1 MEKITDKIFEKIN
14 PTIVGLGYEIVD
26 VEYVKKGNDA
36 ALTVY
41 IDKVPV
47 GISLD
52 DCEKVSV
59 AIDPLL
65 DELNP
70 TNDEPYTLNVSSP
83 GLDRPFKKQRDF
95 ERNYGKE
102 VEIKLYAPMQGKK
115 IYEGVLIS
123 HNENTTEIELDGKQ
137 IKIENSKIAFTY
149 CKSTFGPCSQVSF
162 YTYKREPNYMFRK
175 S

>member
-1 MEKITDKIFEKIN
+1 MEKINEKIFEKIN
-14 PTIVGLGYEIVD
+14 PTIEALGYEIVD
-26 VEYVKKGNDA
+26 VEYLKKGSDA
-36 ALTVY
+36 TLTVY

-52 DCEKVSV
+52 DCEKVSI

-70 TNDEPYTLNVSSP
+70 TNDEPYIFNVSSP

-115 IYEGVLIS
+115 IFEGVLVS
-123 HNENTTEIELDGKQ
+123 HNDNVTEIELDGKQ
-137 IKIENSKIAFTY
+137 VKIENSKIAIARPLVKF
-149 CKSTFGPCSQVSF
+149 
-162 YTYKREPNYMFRK
+162 E
-175 S
+175 

>member
-14 PTIVGLGYEIVD
+14 PVVENLGYEIVD
-26 VEYVKKGNDA
+26 VEFIKKGTDA
-36 ALTVY
+36 TLTVY
-41 IDKVPV
+41 IDHVPV
-47 GISLD
+47 GVSLD

-59 AIDPLL
+59 AIDPVL

-102 VEIKLYAPMQGKK
+102 VEIKLYAPMMGKK
-115 IYEGVLIS
+115 IYEGTLIS
-123 HNENTTEIELDGKQ
+123 HNENVTEIECEGKQ
-137 IKIENSKIAFTY
+137 VKIENNKIAIARPLVKF
-149 CKSTFGPCSQVSF
+149 
-162 YTYKREPNYMFRK
+162 E
-175 S
+175 

>member
-14 PTIVGLGYEIVD
+14 PTIEGLGYEIVD
-26 VEYVKKGNDA
+26 VEFVKKGADA
-36 ALTVY
+36 TLTVY
-41 IDKVPV
+41 IDNLPDGV
-47 GISLD
+47 SLD
-52 DCEKVSV
+52 DCEKVSI

-115 IYEGVLIS
+115 IYEGVLVS
-123 HNENTTEIELDGKQ
+123 YNENVTEIEIDGNQ
-137 IKIENSKIAFTY
+137 VKIENTKIAIARPLVKF
-149 CKSTFGPCSQVSF
+149 
-162 YTYKREPNYMFRK
+162 E
-175 S
+175 

>member
-14 PTIVGLGYEIVD
+14 PTVVGLGYEIVD

-36 ALTVY
+36 TLTIY
-41 IDKVPV
+41 IDNVPV

-83 GLDRPFKKQRDF
+83 GLDHPFKKQRDF

-137 IKIENSKIAFTY
+137 VKIENSKIAIARPLVKF
-149 CKSTFGPCSQVSF
+149 
-162 YTYKREPNYMFRK
+162 E
-175 S
+175 

>member
-14 PTIVGLGYEIVD
+14 PTIETLGYEIVD
-26 VEYVKKGNDA
+26 VEYVKKGSDA
-36 ALTVY
+36 TLTVY

-70 TNDEPYTLNVSSP
+70 TNDEPYTFNVSSP

-123 HNENTTEIELDGKQ
+123 RNETVTEIELDGKQ
-137 IKIENSKIAFTY
+137 VKIENSKIAIARPLVKF
-149 CKSTFGPCSQVSF
+149 
-162 YTYKREPNYMFRK
+162 E
-175 S
+175 